1 MNLRLLTLAQTAK
14 QLGISPITLKREIE
28 RGQFPAVRVGS
39 QWRIPEVGLIELEKK
54 WKAMYERMDGNGN
67 DRAGKREVSQ

>member
-39 QWRIPEVGLIELEKK
+39 QWRVPEVVLIELEKE
-54 WKAMYERMDGNGN
+54 WKAMYKRIGSNRN
-67 DRAGKREVSQ
+67 DPAGKREVSQ